1 MIGEIARR
9 SLAKA
14 AQLNAELKAAA
25 SGDKASREAAI
36 QILRG
41 KAGAAQISCAYTLP
55 QNEGGE
61 LISALL
67 SVGQH
72 EKKCNFSNTRLMIA
86 AAMIAADLITAAGL
100 DPPTVFRNLD
110 NFVKAA

>member
-14 AQLNAELKAAA
+14 AQANAELKAAA
-25 SGDKASREAAI
+25 SGDEEAREATI
-36 QILRG
+36 QMLRR
-41 KAGAAQISCAYTLP
+41 KAGTGHVSYDYTLP

-67 SVGQH
+67 PVG
-72 EKKCNFSNTRLMIA
+72 
-86 AAMIAADLITAAGL
+86 
-100 DPPTVFRNLD
+100 RN
-110 NFVKAA
+110 